1 MGGSCLSR
9 AYNHK
14 PSLLYIYI
22 LVFKPMSNMV
32 YHAKLKFLSRLPNHS
47 NNPAHQPN
55 HDEPTIHDTL
65 HPCTVIYTVRKIM
78 HQLLRLGRLRSIA
91 RQFDILIFKFVV
103 KTIFKGSGRQCL
115 VVKLRLQYFK
125 EFF

>member
-1 MGGSCLSR
+1 
-9 AYNHK
+9 
-14 PSLLYIYI
+14 
-22 LVFKPMSNMV
+22 MSNMV

-78 HQLLRLGRLRSIA
+78 QQLLRLGRLRSVA
-91 RQFDILIFKFVV
+91 RQFNILIFKFVV
-103 KTIFKGSGRQCL
+103 KTIFKGSDWQCMIWL
-115 VVKLRLQYFK
+115 N
-125 EFF
+125 